1 MPSKCYNNTFLPPNN
16 THLVLF
22 ILEGDLKVLSCTDH
36 GLHRGE
42 DVLVDQFGEAL
53 LVFICIAWAMDYS
66 HLLDESA
73 LSTFSSTWK
82 IDGSSKQTAE
92 SNCYEWTNWCK
103 RYLSVC
109 RMCSRNK
116 SYSSII
122 IFLQTFNKR
131 RRKKKEKTDSNEIVV
146 NLHKLKSRGSNH
158 SNKYKYQ
165 P

>member
-22 ILEGDLKVLSCTDH
+22 ILEGDLKVLRCTDH

-109 RMCSRNK
+109 RVCPRNK
-116 SYSSII
+116 KVTAALLFSCKH
-122 IFLQTFNKR
+122 LTKEEG
-131 RRKKKEKTDSNEIVV
+131 KKKRKDRFKRDS
-146 NLHKLKSRGSNH
+146 R
-158 SNKYKYQ
+158 
-165 P
+165 